1 MIRDL
6 IFTCCLVSA
15 QQPIT
20 SLQPAVIVHL
30 DPAVCFAD
38 QAIFGNEN
46 YEIPFHDTFF
56 LEFVP
61 YLMRNI
67 CLLALSF
74 RSQKSDADSVAAAR
88 SSFPA
93 GRPFRGHPF
102 QENNHKNLLRVAAYR
117 RAWRR

>member
-1 MIRDL
+1 MLPR
-6 IFTCCLVSA
+6 FSSA
-15 QQPIT
+15 AHHLSP
-20 SLQPAVIVHL
+20 PAVTVQL

-38 QAIFGNEN
+38 QAILGNEN

-61 YLMRNI
+61 YLMLNI

-88 SSFPA
+88 PSFRDDVFEA
-93 GRPFRGHPF
+93 ILSKKTIIKIYHGRKFFEVRRIDGLIM
-102 QENNHKNLLRVAAYR
+102 NNFA
-117 RAWRR
+117 